1 MINQQSRQLLSKQDF
16 KTMSLRVGEKF
27 VLNFDGV

>member
-16 KTMSLRVGEKF
+16 KIRSLRVGEKF
-27 VLNFDGV
+27 VLNFDVV